1 MHMKCVSSTVERS
14 AKCVAENA
22 QCYTRA
28 SFSQR
33 RIGANQ
39 RIGNSLDFRCRRNTS
54 LLFLH
59 GVARWVDA
67 SQPARRFSRINEPR
81 ANYSPPWKLSW
92 KYWKVRGVEWLLPV
106 SGATILLCTGYRAQ
120 RRFLT
125 NGKYKWKK
133 RKRKNKMFQ
142 TSIRV
147 TGKNEDRERE
157 NGTNDRVSS
166 DGFVELPEINHIVR
180 EILMDRWTV
189 LLLSIHILV
198 QSYFY

>member
-22 QCYTRA
+22 QYYTRA
-28 SFSQR
+28 RFSPR

-59 GVARWVDA
+59 GVARYADA
-67 SQPARRFSRINEPR
+67 SQPARRFSRINEPW
-81 ANYSPPWKLSW
+81 ANYPPPWKLSW

-106 SGATILLCTGYRAQ
+106 SGATILLRTGYRVQ

-125 NGKYKWKK
+125 NSKYKWKK
-133 RKRKNKMFQ
+133 RKRKNKMLQ

-166 DGFVELPEINHIVR
+166 DGFVELPETNHIVR